1 MLDKDFIGHIFPQ
14 NCGDSLLV
22 IEKSNKKDN
31 GGNYLYCCQFQKY
44 PYEVFVRKG
53 HILNG
58 SIINPQIEK
67 VEFID
72 KIWPQKCGDSLK
84 IISKYEKGDYWNVE
98 FINYPYKLIA
108 RKVFIKEGCVLNPE
122 IENQT
127 FIGKEFLQNCG
138 DYLKVLEK
146 TNKQDKDK
154 SFFYRCQ
161 FQKYPYEILTSS
173 KKLIKEGNICN
184 PLIEQ
189 NEFIGHIYN
198 QQYGEKL
205 KVIEK
210 TSFKKDEHYL
220 YKCQFINYPY
230 ETLAK
235 KEKILKGYVLNPKL
249 PHLNKNTLLQYIKDN
264 FEEKPTLQ
272 ELADSLNL
280 AYTTIGQKI
289 IEFDL
294 KEYISYFDIK
304 STKEFDLRNYIYSLN
319 DSFLKE
325 SCWTELDGKEIDI
338 YSPSLKLG
346 IEYNGNYWHSELYK
360 SPNYHQEKSLLA
372 KEKGIQLVHIWEYEW
387 INKQEILEYLIKSKL
402 GIFEKKIPARKC
414 IIKEL
419 QNKEYQDFCNKNH
432 LQGECGAKVKLG
444 LFYQDELIQIMSFGV
459 PRFTNKY
466 EWEIIRECSKLGY
479 IILGGKERLWKYFVK
494 NYNPKDCISY
504 CDFSKFT
511 GNSYLKLGFKKISLN
526 LPGFVWWDKE
536 SNQIFQRSP
545 WKHKEMK
552 EKYIRIFDA
561 GQLVF
566 KWTNFKVYLQII

>member
-1 MLDKDFIGHIFPQ
+1 MLDENFIGKEFPQ
-14 NCGDSLLV
+14 NCGDILKV
-22 IEKSNKKDN
+22 IEKT
-31 GGNYLYCCQFQKY
+31 
-44 PYEVFVRKG
+44 
-53 HILNG
+53 
-58 SIINPQIEK
+58 
-67 VEFID
+67 D
-72 KIWPQKCGDSLK
+72 KQ
-84 IISKYEKGDYWNVE
+84 Y
-98 FINYPYKLIA
+98 
-108 RKVFIKEGCVLNPE
+108 
-122 IENQT
+122 
-127 FIGKEFLQNCG
+127 
-138 DYLKVLEK
+138 
-146 TNKQDKDK
+146 KDK
-154 SFFYRCQ
+154 SFFYRCK
-161 FQKYPYEILTSS
+161 FIKYPYEIFVSS
-173 KKLIKEGNICN
+173 KNRIIEGSILN

-189 NEFIGHIYN
+189 NEFIGQIFLQN
-198 QQYGEKL
+198 CGDELQVLDKQYKGNRA
-205 KVIEK
+205 
-210 TSFKKDEHYL
+210 Y
-220 YKCQFINYPY
+220 YKCQFQKYPCEVFALKSNIIKGTVNNPQIEQVEFIDKIWPQNCGDSLRIIEKTDKKQSGTEYLWKCKFINYPC
-230 ETLAK
+230 EIFAIK
-235 KEKILKGYVLNPKL
+235 KNIKFGQIDNPALPWKSKENLKK
-249 PHLNKNTLLQYIKDN
+249 YIEEN
-264 FEEKPTLQ
+264 FKEKPTLQ
-272 ELADSLNL
+272 ELSNLLNL
-280 AYTTIGQKI
+280 SIHHLCNLINNYDLRDLLSYYSTVSSAEKDIQKYLLNSN
-289 IEFDL
+289 IEFNKSNWNL
-294 KEYISYFDIK
+294 IK
-304 STKEFDLRNYIYSLN
+304 DR
-319 DSFLKE
+319 
-325 SCWTELDGKEIDI
+325 EIDI
-338 YSPSLKLG
+338 YIPSIKLG
-346 IEYNGNYWHSELYK
+346 IEYNGSYWHSELYK

-372 KEKGIQLVHIWEYEW
+372 KEKGIQLIHIFEYEW

-444 LFYQDELIQIMSFGV
+444 LFYQDELIQVMSFGV

-511 GNSYLKLGFKKISLN
+511 GNSYLKLGFEKISLN